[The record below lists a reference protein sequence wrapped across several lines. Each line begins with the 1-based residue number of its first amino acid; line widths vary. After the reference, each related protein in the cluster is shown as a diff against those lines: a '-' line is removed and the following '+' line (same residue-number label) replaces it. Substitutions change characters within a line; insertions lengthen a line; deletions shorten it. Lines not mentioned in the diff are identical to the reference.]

1 MKYSTYILILLSI
14 LVASCGKENKDN
26 NSVDNVETISF
37 QKHYQEKIPFSFFVD
52 TIELIPLETT
62 DDNLIG
68 EVNRIICKNNRYYIR
83 STNGHQNGK
92 IFVFDQQGNYLW
104 KLDRRG
110 EGPEEYINLED
121 FAIQNEKIYAA
132 SFHNIQVYDSVGN
145 HLKKIDIDNLASKEI
160 WAVSPNKLLAL
171 NFAAIRHGNNLLTL
185 INENGIEKQFFDVGK
200 CRATRSS
207 QSINSNSICFHS
219 SVYYVNNIYENEIFA
234 ITANHWDEIKPV
246 YRIDYGNKNI
256 DKIKIT
262 EDDDYMSW
270 SRKKDAASNYMLI
283 ISFGVTDS
291 AVFIGSIDDNRKSY
305 LTFYSPKTKNSFSTH
320 KFVDDMF
327 LKGAIIPIT
336 GRRIPHNIDGN
347 DILWE
352 IDPEILMDGFKQYWS
367 NLSTPRREAFK
378 RDYAEWYRICTT
390 LKEDDNPVL
399 MRIKV
404 KNF

>member
-1 MKYSTYILILLSI
+1 MKYSTYILVLLSI

-234 ITANHWDEIKPV
+234 TFFRQPLL
-246 YRIDYGNKNI
+246 
-256 DKIKIT
+256 
-262 EDDDYMSW
+262 S
-270 SRKKDAASNYMLI
+270 SS
-283 ISFGVTDS
+283 
-291 AVFIGSIDDNRKSY
+291 SY
-305 LTFYSPKTKNSFSTH
+305 KYSPLLIVFFTFHTPSNS
-320 KFVDDMF
+320 
-327 LKGAIIPIT
+327 I
-336 GRRIPHNIDGN
+336 
-347 DILWE
+347 E
-352 IDPEILMDGFKQYWS
+352 
-367 NLSTPRREAFK
+367 
-378 RDYAEWYRICTT
+378 
-390 LKEDDNPVL
+390 
-399 MRIKV
+399 
-404 KNF
+404 